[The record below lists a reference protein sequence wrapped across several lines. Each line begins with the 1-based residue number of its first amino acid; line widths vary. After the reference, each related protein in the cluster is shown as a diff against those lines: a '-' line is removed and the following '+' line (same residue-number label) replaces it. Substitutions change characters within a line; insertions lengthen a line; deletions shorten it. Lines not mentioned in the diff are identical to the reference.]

1 MTCRHRLPNRR
12 PAETFEIDVGG
23 LRYACTVGR
32 YPDDTIGEIFLSAN
46 KNGSA
51 ADVSARD
58 SAIAISLGL
67 QHGISLHDF
76 ARTVTRDEQGR
87 VSSPAGRAIDSWLG
101 NNPQQIMPG
110 R

>member
-1 MTCRHRLPNRR
+1 MTSRRRPPNRR
-12 PAETFEIDVGG
+12 QTETFELEVGG

-87 VSSPAGRAIDSWLG
+87 ASSPAGRAIDEILNG
-101 NNPQQIMPG
+101 E

>member
-1 MTCRHRLPNRR
+1 MTSRRRPPNRR
-12 PAETFEIDVGG
+12 QAETFELEVGG

-32 YPDDTIGEIFLSAN
+32 YPDDSIGEIFLSAN

-76 ARTVTRDEQGR
+76 ARTITRDERGQA
-87 VSSPAGRAIDSWLG
+87 SSPAGRAIDEILNG
-101 NNPQQIMPG
+101 E

>member
-1 MTCRHRLPNRR
+1 MTSRRRLPDRR
-12 PAETFEIDVGG
+12 SAETFELEVDG
-23 LRYACTVGR
+23 LHYACTVGR
-32 YPDDTIGEIFLSAN
+32 YPDDSIGEIFLSAN

-67 QHGISLHDF
+67 QFGIPLLDF
-76 ARTVTRDEQGR
+76 ARTITRDERGQA
-87 VSSPAGRAIDSWLG
+87 SSPAGRAIDVILSG
-101 NNPQQIMPG
+101 E

>member
-1 MTCRHRLPNRR
+1 MTSRRRLPNRR
-12 PAETFEIDVGG
+12 PADTFEIEVDG

-32 YPDDTIGEIFLSAN
+32 YPDDSIGEIFLSAN

-51 ADVSARD
+51 ADVFARD

-67 QHGISLHDF
+67 QHGISLQEF
-76 ARTVTRDEQGR
+76 SRTVTRDERGQA
-87 VSSPAGRAIDSWLG
+87 SSPAGRAIDTILNG
-101 NNPQQIMPG
+101 E

>member
-1 MTCRHRLPNRR
+1 MMSRHHLPNRR
-12 PAETFEIDVGG
+12 PAETFELEVDG
-23 LRYACTVGR
+23 LCYACTIGR
-32 YPDDTIGEIFLSAN
+32 YPDDNIGEIFLSAN

-67 QHGISLHDF
+67 QHGISLRDF
-76 ARTVTRDEQGR
+76 ARTITRDERGR
-87 VSSPAGRAIDSWLG
+87 ASSPAGHAIDLILRG
-101 NNPQQIMPG
+101 E

>member
-1 MTCRHRLPNRR
+1 MTSRRRLPYRR
-12 PAETFEIDVGG
+12 SAETFEIEAGG
-23 LRYACTVGR
+23 LHYACTVGR

-67 QHGISLHDF
+67 QYGISLRDF
-76 ARTVTRDEQGR
+76 ARTITRDERGQA
-87 VSSPAGRAIDSWLG
+87 SSPAGRAIDVILSG
-101 NNPQQIMPG
+101 E